1 MQKSDPVIAPPPR
14 RGQKT
19 TTACATLSLDF
30 RCLTFNVLTL
40 LDPIPASSRDSAKA
54 AGMRMSGKRDLLK
67 QFLVQKAVTF
77 AGLQETR
84 LADTSELPDSDFWM
98 FHAACTPTG
107 QYGMALWV
115 RKHAQF
121 GTFAGTCCKL
131 EHDFFTV
138 VHAQPRLMVIDVSAP
153 YFRLLIVVAHC
164 PFDRSPFGTPADFWA
179 QVQGLLHKFPPSV
192 PVLILADCNAHVGA
206 CLTQAIGD
214 VHPEDE
220 NQAGAAW
227 HSFLLH
233 HELAALNTH
242 PQCHVGPSETWF
254 SHSGKG
260 RRLDYIAAPADWR
273 FAATTW
279 VETALENLQMR
290 DDHLPVLA
298 HIRLQKAHHTGAF
311 HAPPERRALR
321 PNRDWQDARK
331 GLLVQILRHRPVLS
345 WHLQVDEH
353 YHCWVE
359 QFHHAWGHVQS
370 AAPQQPQQQYLQA
383 GTLELVHSRSALR
396 SYARQE
402 PLNYDAGDFSWFLL
416 PSSYM
421 AREPPFIRD
430 TLNRSGCGSGSFT
443 LALPGRCFFSFV
455 LGGGQ
460 DSGA

>member
-1 MQKSDPVIAPPPR
+1 M
-14 RGQKT
+14 
-19 TTACATLSLDF
+19 
-30 RCLTFNVLTL
+30 CL
-40 LDPIPASSRDSAKA
+40 
-54 AGMRMSGKRDLLK
+54 
-67 QFLVQKAVTF
+67 
-77 AGLQETR
+77 
-84 LADTSELPDSDFWM
+84 
-98 FHAACTPTG
+98 
-107 QYGMALWV
+107 
-115 RKHAQF
+115 
-121 GTFAGTCCKL
+121 
-131 EHDFFTV
+131 
-138 VHAQPRLMVIDVSAP
+138 
-153 YFRLLIVVAHC
+153 LLIVVAHC
-164 PFDRSPFGTPADFWA
+164 PFDRSPSGTPADFWA
-179 QVQGLLHKFPPSV
+179 QVQGLLCKFPPSV

-227 HSFLLH
+227 HSLFLLH

-290 DDHLPVLA
+290 DDHLPALA

-321 PNRDWQDARK
+321 PTRDWQDARK
-331 GLLVQILRHRPVLS
+331 GLLVQMLRHRPVLS

-359 QFHHAWGHVQS
+359 QFHHAWGHFQS
-370 AAPQQPQQQYLQA
+370 AAPQQPSSNIFRPA
-383 GTLELVHSRSALR
+383 RSSSSKVGVPSVAMPVRRPL
-396 SYARQE
+396 SYDE
-402 PLNYDAGDFSWFLL
+402 GDFSWFLL
-416 PSSYM
+416 PLSCMS
-421 AREPPFIRD
+421 REPPFIRD

-443 LALPGRCFFSFV
+443 LALFGRCFFSFALGRRSRQRCV
-455 LGGGQ
+455 EIGKPIWLKSRPGSPTKISRTLASCFRPSGRLSLLRSPPAGVASSLCHSCLRKLGKLHSPLRNACTGGGPTLPSRRQ
-460 DSGA
+460 DFRCPMLSMWLKFRAKSALLYDPQLCLNGTRCRPFAKLSPSCTSYDRRRHAAMTASLPSS